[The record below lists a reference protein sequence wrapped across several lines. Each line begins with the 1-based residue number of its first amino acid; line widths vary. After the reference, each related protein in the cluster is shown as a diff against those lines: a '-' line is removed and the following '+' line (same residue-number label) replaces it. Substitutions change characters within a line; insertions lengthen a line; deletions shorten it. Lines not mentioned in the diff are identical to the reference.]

1 MNTVLDD
8 MTRHADVAADMLKAL
23 AHPARLL
30 VLCHLV
36 DAGELA
42 AGELGVRAGLSQS
55 AMSQH
60 LAKLREQGLVETHR
74 QGTVV
79 RYRIADANAAR
90 LLALIHELYCH
101 NEVKP

>member
-1 MNTVLDD
+1 MNGMLDD
-8 MTRHADVAADMLKAL
+8 MTHYAGEAAAMLKAI

-42 AGELGVRAGLSQS
+42 AGELGKRAGLSQS

-60 LAKLREQGLVETHR
+60 LAKLRDQGLVETER
-74 QGTVV
+74 TGTAI
-79 RYRIADANAAR
+79 RYRIADANVAR
-90 LLALIHELYCH
+90 LLALLHELYCQK
-101 NEVKP
+101 EA

>member
-1 MNTVLDD
+1 MQDVFDD
-8 MTRHADVAADMLKAL
+8 MAPHTGQAAAMLKAL

-36 DAGELA
+36 EAGELA
-42 AGELGVRAGLSQS
+42 AGELGKRAGLSQS

-60 LAKLREQGLVETHR
+60 LGKLRDQGLVETER
-74 QGTVV
+74 TGTAI

-90 LLALIHELYCH
+90 LLALLHEIYCQK
-101 NEVKP
+101 EA

>member
-1 MNTVLDD
+1 MNEVLDD
-8 MTRHADVAADMLKAL
+8 MTQHAGEAAAMLKAL

-42 AGELGVRAGLSQS
+42 AGELGQRAGLSQS

-60 LAKLREQGLVETHR
+60 LAKLRDQGLVETQR
-74 QGTVV
+74 VGTAV
-79 RYRIADANAAR
+79 RYRVADANAAR
-90 LLALIHELYCH
+90 LLALLHELYCQQ
-101 NEVKP
+101 EA